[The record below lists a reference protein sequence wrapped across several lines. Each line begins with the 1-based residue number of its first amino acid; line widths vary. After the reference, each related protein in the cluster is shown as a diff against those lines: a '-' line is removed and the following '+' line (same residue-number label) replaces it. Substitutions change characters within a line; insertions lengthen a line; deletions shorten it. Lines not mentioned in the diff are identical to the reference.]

1 MNNFPPAPPPSLLE
15 VTGLDVFYGDFQAL
29 FGVSLAVPPGGATA
43 LVGANGAGK
52 TTLLRAIAGAQPAAA
67 GSVRYGGDDL
77 TAAPPHRRI
86 ARGVALVPEGRKLFP
101 SLTVEENIQVGA
113 AAAAASDWPL
123 DRIYGVFPMLA
134 SRRGQRAWSLSGGEQ
149 QAVAIAR
156 ALAASPS
163 LLLLD
168 EISLGLAPRVVGEL
182 YQTLAGLREAGA
194 TLVIVEQDLRRA
206 MEVCDDL
213 VCLLEGRVALAA
225 RVASVSREQVVA
237 AYFGESSAHG
247 PHRPLNPTNPT
258 HTPSLQDPQNPTH
271 TPSLQDPQN
280 PTHTPSLQDPQ
291 NPTHT
296 PSLQDPR
303 DQERGP

>member
-1 MNNFPPAPPPSLLE
+1 VTAGVPLLE

-29 FGVSLAVPPGGATA
+29 FGVSMAVPPGGALA

-52 TTLLRAIAGAQPAAA
+52 TTLLRTIAGAQPAAA

-77 TAAPPHRRI
+77 TGAPPYRRI
-86 ARGVALVPEGRKLFP
+86 ARGIALVPEGRRLFP

-113 AAAAASDWPL
+113 AAADSSYWPL

-134 SRRGQRAWSLSGGEQ
+134 SRRGQRAWSLTGGEQ

-206 MEVCDDL
+206 MDVCDDL

-237 AYFGESSAHG
+237 AYFGEGS
-247 PHRPLNPTNPT
+247 PREPYRPPNLKNPICTT
-258 HTPSLQDPQNPTH
+258 
-271 TPSLQDPQN
+271 
-280 PTHTPSLQDPQ
+280 
-291 NPTHT
+291 
-296 PSLQDPR
+296 SLQDPR
-303 DQERGP
+303 DQEGGT